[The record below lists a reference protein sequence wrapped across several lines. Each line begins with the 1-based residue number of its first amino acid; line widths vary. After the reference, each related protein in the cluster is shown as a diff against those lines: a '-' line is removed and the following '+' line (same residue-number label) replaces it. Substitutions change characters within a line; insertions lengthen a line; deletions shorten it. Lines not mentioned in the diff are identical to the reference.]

1 MSDETMFA
9 PGLHT
14 LDLNF
19 LEKPGV
25 IASCLLEGPSG
36 GALVDPGPASTLDG
50 LRRALR
56 EAGTG
61 VEDLDAILI
70 THIHLDH
77 SGATGVLVRENP
89 RLRVYVHECGAPHVI
104 DPTRLIRSASQ
115 LYGEA
120 MDRLWGEIVPV
131 PASNVHVLT
140 GGEHV
145 LAGGRPIE
153 VAYTPGHAW
162 HHVSYYDS
170 AAGVAFVGDT
180 GGIRVGNSTH
190 LVPPTP
196 PPDID
201 LDAWVQSLAR
211 IQAWQ
216 PETLFVTHFGPVP
229 GAAGA
234 LRALEERLGV
244 NAALVR
250 ETLEQEGSDADRIA
264 RFRSTVGGELRR
276 HMSEEEAARYE
287 LAVSLEHCWLG
298 LARYWRRRQ
307 QASVPPSPA

>member
-1 MSDETMFA
+1 MSDETVFA

-19 LEKPGV
+19 LGKAGV
-25 IASCLLEGPSG
+25 IASCLLEGPAG
-36 GALVDPGPASTLDG
+36 AALVDPGPASTLDA
-50 LRRALR
+50 LRRALE

-61 VEDLDAILI
+61 VGALDAILI

-89 RLRVYVHECGAPHVI
+89 RMRVYVHERGAPHVI
-104 DPTRLIRSASQ
+104 DPGRLIRSATQ

-131 PASNVHVLT
+131 PASNVQVLT
-140 GGEHV
+140 GGEHL

-162 HHVSYYDS
+162 HHVSYYDT
-170 AAGVAFVGDT
+170 AARVAFVGDT
-180 GGIRVGNSTH
+180 GGIRVGSSTY

-201 LDAWVQSLAR
+201 LDAWAQSLAR
-211 IQAWQ
+211 IQSWG
-216 PETLFVTHFGPVP
+216 PEMLFVTHFGAVP
-229 GAAGA
+229 GASGA
-234 LRALEERLGV
+234 LRALEERLRA

-264 RFRSTVGGELRR
+264 RFRSAIGGELRR
-276 HMSEEEAARYE
+276 HMPEEEAARYE
-287 LAVSLEHCWLG
+287 LAVPLEHCWLG
-298 LARYWRRRQ
+298 LARYWRKRG
-307 QASVPPSPA
+307 